1 MHWLTGVIGLAFTIS
16 PFVLGYANDAS
27 ALLSSVVLGLGV
39 LIVSAIKGFIP
50 DKTRWEYIAAGILG
64 VLMIVA
70 PFVLNFSF
78 LAEAVWAS
86 VYLGAIVAILSGIQ
100 LRKMFPSMVRERVT
114 KEN

>member
-16 PFVLGYANDAS
+16 PFVLGYASDTS

-50 DKTRWEYIAAGILG
+50 DKTRWEYVVAGILG
-64 VLMIVA
+64 ILMVAA

-86 VYLGAIVAILSGIQ
+86 IYLGAIIAILSGIQ
-100 LRKMFPSMVRERVT
+100 LRRMFPSMVGEQV
-114 KEN
+114 KK